1 MNYRPQRKFILFI
14 IYNYTKRFI
23 FTPRN
28 KLLIMTFKKLMIN
41 KLLLY
46 FVLLPFVSFAQ
57 IKGDVTIEWLE
68 KSEMSFGDSK
78 VNVPQFAGS
87 SYHYEPSTRSISFTL
102 NLTESIT
109 FNGNAVQITNLV
121 YESLTASQLGDLDPA
136 NIQQT
141 PSATLKTNQ
150 SRGVKQVFL
159 VLSPIIKDDF
169 GFKRI
174 TSFSY
179 SINSQ
184 NAARISQTNKTNVIT
199 NSVLS
204 TGDWY
209 QFYVEKSGVYK
220 ISKSFLQQLGLN
232 VNAVDPKKIKI
243 YGNGGRMVPL
253 ENGIPYPIDLAE
265 NAIQI
270 SGEIDGVFNNDD
282 YILFYAEG
290 VDVYNSESETYNNL
304 YDSKSYYYVTV
315 QGNDGKRIS
324 TMVQPS
330 GNSTLNLN
338 TFDDHQFHE
347 EDLVNIARLGR
358 QWYGES
364 FDINQDQEFTF
375 NFPNIDTTTAVKL
388 NATAAAAAFTIT
400 SFKVTANEQEVGT
413 ISFPSLVLN
422 DEVVF
427 NVRSLQIN
435 TLIPASDVIK
445 IKFSYNNNGVPGSKG
460 YLEKISLV
468 AKSKLQGY
476 GKQFRFQYDL
486 FSSSNAIVSYNI
498 SNAAG
503 ISQIW
508 DVTDIYNVTKVENA
522 NQASFSFKANLG
534 ELRKYVAID
543 PLDFYTPLKTN
554 KTKIANQDL
563 KGSFFKNNIDYVII
577 TPSFLSSQAEKL
589 ADFHRNIAPI
599 KLNVKVITL
608 ESIYQEFSSGKQDVA
623 AIRNCIKYIYDNA
636 ADPLKKVK
644 YVNLFGDASYDFKN
658 RTPNN
663 TNIVPIYHA
672 LNSNTTREASFASD
686 DFFGLMDAGEGNIGS
701 FYGGIDI
708 AVGRMIHDSAQQA
721 DEMVNKVIEYHD
733 VKSYGSWRNN
743 YMMICDDSDKVSDAS
758 LQNRQ
763 NILADR
769 ITLEKP
775 FLNINKILL
784 DSYVQ
789 EASAGGSRYPKA
801 RTEIFSAF
809 EKGALVLNYLGH
821 GGEDGLTS
829 ERIWEKSDG
838 QNLNN
843 QYRYPLFITITCDF
857 SRFDNPTR
865 PTAGEYTYW
874 NPKGG
879 AISMISTIRSIGQFS
894 AENFNDVLAKNLFSY
909 GTSQYTSIAESLRLS
924 KNSNPN
930 SSTNVVFYIG
940 DPALMLAIA
949 KPKIRLTKVNDIPVT
964 QPIDDFK
971 SLSKMK
977 ISGEITDENNLPLT
991 NYNGELST
999 IIFDKFITRSTLNN
1013 DGNSPSMPF
1022 NVLGETIFRGN
1033 ASVTS
1038 GQFDFSFIV
1047 PRDIRIPVS
1056 NGKISFYSKKNQL
1069 FENQTGFDTTIK
1081 VGGINENAIVDN
1093 ISPTL
1098 KLYMN
1103 DETFISGGITNDSP
1117 FLLAHLEDENG
1128 INTASGIGH
1137 DMVAILDGDV
1147 NNPYIL
1153 NDYYQT
1159 NLDDFTKGT
1168 LRFPFRNLDAG
1179 LHIITFKAWDVY
1191 NNPITAE
1198 IQFIVAGTETI
1209 TLTHVLNYPNPFV
1222 NYTEF
1227 WFSHNKPYEPLD
1239 VQVQVMTI
1247 TGKIVWTKNQIVTN
1261 EGFLS
1266 KEITWDGKDDFGNKI
1281 GKGVYVY
1288 KLTVKSNL
1296 TNTKTEKIEKLV
1308 IL

>member
-1 MNYRPQRKFILFI
+1 MK
-14 IYNYTKRFI
+14 K
-23 FTPRN
+23 
-28 KLLIMTFKKLMIN
+28 KLLVYLALI
-41 KLLLY
+41 
-46 FVLLPFVSFAQ
+46 PFVSFAQ
-57 IKGDVTIEWLE
+57 IKGDITIEWLE
-68 KSEMSFGDSK
+68 KNEMSFGDFK
-78 VNVPQFAGS
+78 INIPQFVGNSYNYDS
-87 SYHYEPSTRSISFTL
+87 SKKTISFIL
-102 NLTESIT
+102 NLTESSS
-109 FNGNAVQITNLV
+109 FDGNAVQISNVV
-121 YESLTASQLGDLDPA
+121 YESLTTSQLGDLDPA
-136 NIQQT
+136 SISKT
-141 PSATLKTNQ
+141 PSEYLKTNE
-150 SRGVKQVFL
+150 SRGIKQIFL
-159 VLSPIIKDDF
+159 VLSPIVKDDI

-174 TSFSY
+174 KSFSY
-179 SINSQ
+179 SISSSKTS
-184 NAARISQTNKTNVIT
+184 RISQTNKTNAII

-209 QFYVEKSGVYK
+209 QFYIEKSGVYK
-220 ISKSFLQQLGLN
+220 ISKSFLQQLGLD
-232 VNAVDPKKIKI
+232 VSAVDPKKIKI
-243 YGNGGRMVPL
+243 YGNGGRMLPL
-253 ENGIPYPIDLAE
+253 SNSISYPIDLSE

-270 SGEIDGVFNNDD
+270 IGESDGVFNNED
-282 YILFYAEG
+282 YILFYGEG
-290 VDVYNSESETYNNL
+290 VDVFNSESQTNINL
-304 YDSKSYYYVTV
+304 YDTKSYYYVTV

-324 TMVQPS
+324 NMVQPS

-338 TFDDHQFHE
+338 SFDDYQFHE

-358 QWYGES
+358 QWFGES

-375 NFPNIDTTTAVKL
+375 NFPNIDTTTPVKL
-388 NATAAAAAFTIT
+388 NANFASAAFTPT
-400 SFKVTANEQEVGT
+400 SFKVIANGQDVGT
-413 ISFPSLVLN
+413 IPFSAVLPN
-422 DEVVF
+422 NSTVF
-427 NVRSLQIN
+427 NVGSLPNN
-435 TLIPASDVIK
+435 TPISGSESIK
-445 IKFSYNNNGVPGSKG
+445 IKVSYNNNGVPSSKG
-460 YLEKISLV
+460 YLDKISLT

-486 FSSSNAIVSYNI
+486 SGSSMGIVSYNL

-508 DVTDIYNVTKVENA
+508 DVTDIYNVTKTENT

-543 PLDFYTPLKTN
+543 PLDYLAPLKPS
-554 KTKIANQDL
+554 KTKIANQNL
-563 KGSFFKNNIDYVII
+563 KGTIFKNAQGQFQDIDYVII
-577 TPSFLSSQAEKL
+577 TPAFLLAPAEKL
-589 ADFHRNIAPI
+589 ANFHRSYSN
-599 KLNVKVITL
+599 LNVKAITL
-608 ESIYQEFSSGKQDVA
+608 ESIYQEFSSGKQDIA
-623 AIRNCIKYIYDNA
+623 GIRNCIKYIYDNA
-636 ADPLKKVK
+636 SSPEKRVK
-644 YVNLFGDASYDFKN
+644 YVNLFGDASYDYKN
-658 RTPNN
+658 RIPNN

-672 LNSNTTREASFASD
+672 LSSNTLGEGSFASD
-686 DFFGLMDAGEGNIGS
+686 DFYGLMDAGEGNIVS

-708 AVGRMIHDSAQQA
+708 AVGRMINDNTEQA
-721 DEMVNKVIEYHD
+721 YELTNKVIEYHD
-733 VKSYGSWRNN
+733 IKSYGSWRNN
-743 YMMICDDSDKVSDAS
+743 YMMISDDSDKISDAS

-769 ITLEKP
+769 ITFEKP
-775 FLNINKILL
+775 FLNVNKILL

-801 RTEIFSAF
+801 RAEMFSAF

-821 GGEDGLTS
+821 GGEDGLSS

-838 QNLNN
+838 QNLSN
-843 QYRYPLFITITCDF
+843 QYKYPLFITITCDF
-857 SRFDNPTR
+857 SRFDNPSR

-894 AENFNDVLAKNLFSY
+894 AENFNDILAKNLFSY
-909 GTSQYTSIAESLRLS
+909 GSNQYTSIAESLRLS

-949 KPKIRLTKVNDIPVT
+949 KPKIRLTKVNDVPVSQT
-964 QPIDDFK
+964 FDDFK
-971 SLSKMK
+971 SLAKMK
-977 ISGEITDENNLPLT
+977 ISGEITDENNIPIT

-999 IIFDKFITRSTLNN
+999 IVFDKIIARTTLNN
-1013 DGNSPSMPF
+1013 DGNSPSIPF

-1033 ASVTS
+1033 ASITN
-1038 GQFDFSFIV
+1038 GQFEFSFVV
-1047 PRDIRIPVS
+1047 PRDIRIPLDY
-1056 NGKISFYSKKNQL
+1056 GKISFYSKKNQL
-1069 FENQTGFDTTIK
+1069 FENQTGYDTSIK
-1081 VGGINENAIVDN
+1081 VGGINENAVVDN
-1093 ISPTL
+1093 ISPTV

-1103 DETFISGGITNDSP
+1103 DETFVSGGTTNNFP
-1117 FLLAHLEDENG
+1117 FLLANLEDESG

-1137 DMVAILDGDV
+1137 DMIAILDGDV
-1147 NNPYIL
+1147 NNPFIL

-1159 NLDDFTKGT
+1159 NLDDYTKGK
-1168 LRFPFRNLDAG
+1168 LRFPFRNLAVG
-1179 LHIITFKAWDVY
+1179 LHTITFKAWDVY

-1198 IQFIVAGTETI
+1198 IQFVVAGKESI

-1227 WFSHNKPYEPLD
+1227 WFSHNRPYEPLE

-1247 TGKIVWTKNQIVTN
+1247 TGKVVWTRNQIITT

-1266 KEITWDGKDDFGNKI
+1266 KEITWDGKDDFGNRI

-1296 TNTKTEKIEKLV
+1296 TNTKTEKFEKLV